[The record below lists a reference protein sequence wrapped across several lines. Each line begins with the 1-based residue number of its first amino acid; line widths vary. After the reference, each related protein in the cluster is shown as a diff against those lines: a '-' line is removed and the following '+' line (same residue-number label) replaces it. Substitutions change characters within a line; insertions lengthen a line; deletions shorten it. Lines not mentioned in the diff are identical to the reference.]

1 MYISYRQLVVWGGVA
16 VCAAGCFFVLSFFLP
31 APNFSP
37 QTITVP
43 SGQSITDTAQN
54 LAEANL
60 VSFSYTVEVPL
71 QLKQATIQA
80 GTYKFSQPETPL
92 AIARRLQ
99 NGDFRTEQTE
109 ITIPEGS
116 TREDIAN
123 RIDNHPDIAVTKSE
137 FLSASEGYHG
147 YLFPDTYR
155 LADDVTAEEIV
166 SVMGD
171 NFTRKIA
178 SLKPTINQLPY
189 TLDQVIT
196 MASLVQREA
205 ADYRVRRRVAGV
217 LWSRFDQGKPL
228 QVDAVFAYLLGK
240 ASSELT
246 RKDLQVDSPYNLYKN
261 VGLPPTPIANPG
273 LAAIKATINPVQTDN
288 LYYLTGD
295 DGEFHF
301 AETLEEHKENKR
313 RYME

>member
-1 MYISYRQLVVWGGVA
+1 MYISYQQLVVWGGVA
-16 VCAAGCFFVLSFFLP
+16 MCAVGCLFILSFLLP
-31 APNFSP
+31 PPNFSP

-60 VSFSYTVEVPL
+60 VSFGYTVEAPL

-99 NGDFRTEQTE
+99 TGDFRTEQTE

-123 RIDNHPDIAVTKSE
+123 RIGDRSDIAVTKSE

-166 SVMGD
+166 SVMRE
-171 NFTRKIA
+171 NFTRKVGP
-178 SLKPTINQLPY
+178 LKSNIDQLPY

-205 ADYRVRRRVAGV
+205 ADYQTRRRVASV

-246 RKDLQVDSPYNLYKN
+246 REDLQVDSPYNLYKN

-273 LAAIKATINPVQTDN
+273 LAAIKATINPIQTDD

-301 AETLEEHKENKR
+301 AETLDEHNENKR